1 MTDNNIYNA
10 IDQHVRDSYKQ
21 QAVDEGIEWNQAH
34 NEFVEPHVAS
44 LYNQVSQAVEM
55 YMTHFAE
62 PLPIFAEETT
72 NNNEETNE

>member
-1 MTDNNIYNA
+1 MTDNNIYKA
-10 IDQHVRDSYKQ
+10 IEDYVSDSYFQ
-21 QAVDEGIEWNQAH
+21 QAQDEGIEWNEKYDA
-34 NEFVEPHVAS
+34 FVEPHVAS